1 MMKLMPFAWPPATE
15 IVVVGK
21 FLFVL
26 RSAGG
31 AEAASPERKISS
43 VTWRP
48 LRGSSVTR
56 WLSITW
62 PTPVLCVSTIVA
74 LATTVTVSPCVPTLR
89 VTLTMGFVLTW
100 STIPLCT

>member
-1 MMKLMPFAWPPATE
+1 MASGNGVGRFRLLKGSLCVAPSMMKQMQFAWPPATE

-31 AEAASPERKISS
+31 ADAARPDRKISS

-56 WLSITW
+56 
-62 PTPVLCVSTIVA
+62 
-74 LATTVTVSPCVPTLR
+74 
-89 VTLTMGFVLTW
+89 
-100 STIPLCT
+100 